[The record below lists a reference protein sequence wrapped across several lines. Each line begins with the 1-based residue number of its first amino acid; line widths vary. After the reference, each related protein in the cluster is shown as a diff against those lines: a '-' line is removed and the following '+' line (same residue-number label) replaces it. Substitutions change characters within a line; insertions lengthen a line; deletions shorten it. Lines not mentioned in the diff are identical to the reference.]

1 MSRNRKKNTPLKK
14 ETAAHSKAI
23 PVPPGGISPPGLSA
37 GSGSRW
43 TIFWVCVFLAAAVW
57 IVFGQA
63 LHFKFINYDDNEY
76 VYENA
81 GIVHGLSWRGL
92 GWIFT
97 HSVSSNWHP
106 LTMLSHML
114 DCQFYGV
121 LNAGGHHL
129 TNVLLHTASVI
140 LLFLVL
146 RDMTGARWRSA
157 FVAAVFAVHPL
168 HVESVAWVS
177 ERKDVLSGL
186 FFMLTIWAYVRYVR
200 KSSWRSYLLV
210 VLAFVLGLMCKPMLV
225 TVPFVLLLL
234 DYWPLNR
241 IRNSEFGIRN
251 FTSLVREKIPLLGLA
266 AVFCVVTMLTQTGAI
281 NSTQPLSQR
290 LANALAS
297 YFIYLGQMFW
307 PARLAVHYPPQEHGL
322 SPGEIITAALVLAAI
337 SAAAWVARRKHPCLL
352 VGWLWYLGML
362 VPVIG
367 LVQVGEQAHADR
379 YTYLP
384 QIGLYLMLAWLVAD
398 LSVRLRHRFVALA
411 GLAVIILAALI
422 FCARAQTSY
431 WQDSETLWTH
441 TLAVTDNNNVAHDNL
456 GSVLLQKGNVAGAM
470 LHLQKA
476 LAIEPDDAE
485 AHNNL
490 GATFFKIGQTD
501 EAIAQFQMA
510 VALKPG
516 FADPHNSLGNVFFQK
531 GQTDEAIAQYQM
543 AVALKPGFA
552 GAHNNLGNTLC
563 QKGLMDD
570 AMVQFQEALAIEPDF
585 ADANY
590 NLGNILLQKGRVDE
604 AIIHFQKAV
613 ASRPD
618 FSYAYYNLGAALLQK
633 GQMDAASV
641 QFQKTLALQPNFEEA
656 QSDLARIAWMMAAS
670 PDAAVRNGTKAV
682 ELARQTDQLSGG
694 KNPMMAGTLA
704 AAYAEAG
711 KFDDAIATAQR
722 ALQLANGQ
730 KNDALAATLQQEIKL
745 YEAGTPLREAKP

>member
-1 MSRNRKKNTPLKK
+1 
-14 ETAAHSKAI
+14 
-23 PVPPGGISPPGLSA
+23 
-37 GSGSRW
+37 
-43 TIFWVCVFLAAAVW
+43 
-57 IVFGQA
+57 
-63 LHFKFINYDDNEY
+63 
-76 VYENA
+76 
-81 GIVHGLSWRGL
+81 
-92 GWIFT
+92 
-97 HSVSSNWHP
+97 
-106 LTMLSHML
+106 
-114 DCQFYGV
+114 
-121 LNAGGHHL
+121 
-129 TNVLLHTASVI
+129 
-140 LLFLVL
+140 
-146 RDMTGARWRSA
+146 
-157 FVAAVFAVHPL
+157 
-168 HVESVAWVS
+168 
-177 ERKDVLSGL
+177 
-186 FFMLTIWAYVRYVR
+186 
-200 KSSWRSYLLV
+200 
-210 VLAFVLGLMCKPMLV
+210 
-225 TVPFVLLLL
+225 
-234 DYWPLNR
+234 
-241 IRNSEFGIRN
+241 
-251 FTSLVREKIPLLGLA
+251 
-266 AVFCVVTMLTQTGAI
+266 
-281 NSTQPLSQR
+281 
-290 LANALAS
+290 
-297 YFIYLGQMFW
+297 MFW

-322 SPGEIITAALVLAAI
+322 SPDEIITAALVLAAI

>member
-1 MSRNRKKNTPLKK
+1 MSSKRKKNVFPAKGIPSK
-14 ETAAHSKAI
+14 PVAAAS
-23 PVPPGGISPPGLSA
+23 PGPPA
-37 GSGSRW
+37 GAGSRW
-43 TIFWVCVFLAAAVW
+43 AILGVCVFLAAAVW

-200 KSSWRSYLLV
+200 RLSWGNYLLV

-422 FCARAQTSY
+422 FCARAQASY

-456 GSVLLQKGNVAGAM
+456 ACALAEKGQVAEAIV
-470 LHLQKA
+470 HWQKA
-476 LAIEPDDAE
+476 LAINPDYAE

-490 GATFFKIGQTD
+490 GNTLLQKGLVD
-501 EAIAQFQMA
+501 EAVVQLQQ
-510 VALKPG
+510 ALAIKPD
-516 FADPHNSLGNVFFQK
+516 FAEAHNNLGNALLQK
-531 GQTDEAIAQYQM
+531 GQTDEAILHYRQ
-543 AVALKPGFA
+543 
-552 GAHNNLGNTLC
+552 
-563 QKGLMDD
+563 
-570 AMVQFQEALAIEPDF
+570 ALALQPDY
-585 ADANY
+585 ADAHY
-590 NLGNILLQKGRVDE
+590 NLGNALLQTGRVDE
-604 AIIHFQKAV
+604 AV
-613 ASRPD
+613 
-618 FSYAYYNLGAALLQK
+618 
-633 GQMDAASV
+633 V
-641 QFQKTLALQPNFEEA
+641 QFQKALAIKP
-656 QSDLARIAWMMAAS
+656 
-670 PDAAVRNGTKAV
+670 G
-682 ELARQTDQLSGG
+682 
-694 KNPMMAGTLA
+694 
-704 AAYAEAG
+704 YAEAH
-711 KFDDAIATAQR
+711 ITIW
-722 ALQLANGQ
+722 
-730 KNDALAATLQQEIKL
+730 ATLLFKKDKPTRRFCTINRRWPSGL
-745 YEAGTPLREAKP
+745 TTPMPISTWATRCFKPGGWTR